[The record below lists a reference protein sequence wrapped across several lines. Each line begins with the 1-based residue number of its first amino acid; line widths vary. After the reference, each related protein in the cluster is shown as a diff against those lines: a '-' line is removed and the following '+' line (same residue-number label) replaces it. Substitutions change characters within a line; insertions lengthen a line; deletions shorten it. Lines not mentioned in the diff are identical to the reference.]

1 MTTKAGNTVE
11 SYNTKYGTYT
21 DGWSLYF
28 STGIQSKL
36 SLKTVK
42 LSNNRIFKSV
52 LMYLKPF

>member
-1 MTTKAGNTVE
+1 MIDYWHGMSWKPGNTVE

-36 SLKTVK
+36 S
-42 LSNNRIFKSV
+42 I
-52 LMYLKPF
+52 